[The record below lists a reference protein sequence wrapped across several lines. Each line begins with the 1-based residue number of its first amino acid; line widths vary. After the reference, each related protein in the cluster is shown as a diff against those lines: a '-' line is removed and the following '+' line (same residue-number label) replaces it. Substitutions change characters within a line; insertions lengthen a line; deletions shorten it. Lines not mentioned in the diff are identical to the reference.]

1 MKIYKLQEKWA
12 RSQLNVIKLFFVGNL
27 DFQIFPKV
35 LKSQDNRLNQIRNK
49 KAFKIMRPISYSSLP
64 PQKSFIT
71 LTTGIKFAT
80 EENSLQKVNC
90 HSNENRKK

>member
-35 LKSQDNRLNQIRNK
+35 LKSQDNRLNQIRN
-49 KAFKIMRPISYSSLP
+49 
-64 PQKSFIT
+64 
-71 LTTGIKFAT
+71 
-80 EENSLQKVNC
+80 EESI
-90 HSNENRKK
+90 